1 MVEGGMDINHFKWL
15 AGVNPDK
22 NKEFT
27 GVNIS
32 NIQEQE
38 ACASNGTLT
47 VWPWN
52 DSALAVYPTYEYK
65 KFESSI
71 CLLKSHKDTV
81 TDMSFSPFME

>member
-1 MVEGGMDINHFKWL
+1 MDINHFKWL

-52 DSALAVYPTYEYK
+52 NSAMAVYPTY
-65 KFESSI
+65 
-71 CLLKSHKDTV
+71 
-81 TDMSFSPFME
+81 